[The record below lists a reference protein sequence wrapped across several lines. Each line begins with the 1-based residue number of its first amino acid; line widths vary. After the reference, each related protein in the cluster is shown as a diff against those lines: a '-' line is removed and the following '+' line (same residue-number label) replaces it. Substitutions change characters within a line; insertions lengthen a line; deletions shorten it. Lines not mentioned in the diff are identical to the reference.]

1 MKLLRLTLFAAL
13 AAVLGSG
20 CDKSSAPASPQTVP
34 FSLASQTV
42 AHLHWLGKKQLAA
55 ATNAAAFM
63 RIWGEPESAAL
74 EKQTLDKLATAPWRL
89 LPHVPTT
96 NPAAAPLL
104 RPLLDDCVQRESY
117 LEIRAATNQPGEIAF
132 AIRLPADR
140 AALWQTNLAAVLESL
155 TGLQTENSKQETRNS
170 PLPTGW
176 SLKKHEAPN
185 LIELTRVGD
194 WVVIGLGQD
203 QNALF
208 ADFVARVLRDHSP
221 VATASMGFWLD
232 AGADLQSVSDAFK
245 LGWNL
250 PGHLSK
256 ISLQT
261 TGEGQNVQTR
271 GAVNFSQPL
280 ALTLDPWNVPTNLI
294 RGALG
299 SFTALRGFA
308 PWLGAQKIWNDLQI
322 GPAPN
327 QFFIW
332 SGQGV
337 PMQTVFAAPM
347 SDATN
352 RMWQITNSF
361 MQTVN
366 PWLETNKA
374 GHLELP
380 AEFPGI
386 TWVGMPFLAPYL
398 QSRGDFLLGGFF
410 PAPVGRSGLPADL
423 LLAMSRTNTV
433 YYDWEI
439 TSPRIESWFYLG
451 QTLRIT
457 LHKAQLPA
465 SPALDW
471 LQANTNTLGN
481 CVTAAAQSGP
491 DQISFIRGSSG
502 VGLTAFELHLLA
514 DWLASPDFPAGL
526 NTFRSQPELMRAR
539 KAARPASA
547 PGPTPP

>member
-13 AAVLGSG
+13 AAVLGYG
-20 CDKSSAPASPQTVP
+20 CDKSSAPASPRTLAY
-34 FSLASQTV
+34 SLSSETV

-55 ATNAAAFM
+55 ATNAASLM
-63 RIWGEPESAAL
+63 RIWSEPESVKL
-74 EKQTLDKLATAPWRL
+74 ETQTLDKLSTAPWRL
-89 LPHVPTT
+89 LPHVATT
-96 NPAAAPLL
+96 NTAAAPLF
-104 RPLLDDCVQRESY
+104 RPLLDDCVQSESY
-117 LEIRAATNQPGEIAF
+117 FEIRAATNQPGEIAF

-155 TGLQTENSKQETRNS
+155 TGLKVENSQ
-170 PLPTGW
+170 PTGW
-176 SLKKHEAPN
+176 SLKKHELPN
-185 LIELTRVGD
+185 LLELTRVGD

-221 VATASMGFWLD
+221 VATASQGFWLD
-232 AGADLQSVSDAFK
+232 AGVDLRSVAEAFK
-245 LGWNL
+245 LDWRL
-250 PGHLSK
+250 PFDLSK
-256 ISLQT
+256 ISVQSV
-261 TGEGQNVQTR
+261 GDGQNVQTW
-271 GAVNFSQPL
+271 GTLKFAQPL
-280 ALTLDPWNVPTNLI
+280 ALNLEPWNVPTNLI
-294 RGALG
+294 CGGLG

-332 SGQGV
+332 AGLGV
-337 PMQTVFAAPM
+337 PMQTIFAAPM
-347 SDATN
+347 PDATN
-352 RMWQITNSF
+352 RMGQITNSF
-361 MQTVN
+361 MQKVN
-366 PWLETNKA
+366 PWLEANRS

-380 AEFPGI
+380 DEFPGI
-386 TWVGMPFLAPYL
+386 RWMEMPFLGPFL
-398 QSRGDFLLGGFF
+398 RPHGDFILGGFF

-423 LLAMSRTNTV
+423 LLAMARTNTV

-481 CVTAAAQSGP
+481 CVTAAVQTGP
-491 DQISFIRGSSG
+491 DQISLIRSSDG
-502 VGLTAFELHLLA
+502 IGFTAFELHMLA

-526 NTFRSQPELMRAR
+526 NTFRGQPEMVRAR
-539 KAARPASA
+539 KAARPPSA
-547 PGPTPP
+547 PAPGQTPP